1 MHLTTYSSKFQEI
14 LLSYEILL
22 NGNNQTIKNIFDL
35 RKISVNLDVKSI
47 CMSIGDSLGEINE
60 NYPKQNRLSNLQII
74 LELARPACEPG
85 KKGTFFP
92 ISFFQLLHNSNN

>member
-22 NGNNQTIKNIFDL
+22 NGNNQTIENIFDL

-47 CMSIGDSLGEINE
+47 CMSIGDS
-60 NYPKQNRLSNLQII
+60 
-74 LELARPACEPG
+74 
-85 KKGTFFP
+85 
-92 ISFFQLLHNSNN
+92 